1 MILFPGDS
9 GKLNHMIFTTNL
21 QREQFGVIAFC
32 IGKEFGTWSILGR
45 RQTPCHQPCEVIR
58 LCGMHGHQQP
68 IISAKL
74 AENHPP
80 FASWGTLD

>member
-1 MILFPGDS
+1 
-9 GKLNHMIFTTNL
+9 MIFTTNL

-32 IGKEFGTWSILGR
+32 VGKDYGTRSILAR
-45 RQTPCHQPCEVIR
+45 RQMPCY
-58 LCGMHGHQQP
+58 LCGIHGRQQP

-80 FASWGTLD
+80 FAPKLMTNSKKI